1 MEKKLENDLRLM
13 EELNH
18 NYQLI
23 TKLVLIAKRKG
34 FPLIIENPYSSQ
46 HFLTR
51 YWALKPSVID
61 YDRRDRGDFYE
72 KPTQYWF
79 VNREPSNNFI
89 FESSMPKETKRVSH
103 ARNQVERSMISPDYA
118 NRFIRE
124 FIL

>member
-1 MEKKLENDLRLM
+1 MTYDLKLM
-13 EELNH
+13 EELSH
-18 NYQLI
+18 NYQLV
-23 TKLVLIAKRKG
+23 TKMALIAMRNG
-34 FPLIIENPYSSQ
+34 FPLVIENPYSTQ
-46 HFLTR
+46 HFLTK
-51 YWALKPSVID
+51 YWALKPKVVD

-79 VNREPSNNFI
+79 INRDPSENFV
-89 FESSMPKETKRVSH
+89 FESPTQKETKRVCH